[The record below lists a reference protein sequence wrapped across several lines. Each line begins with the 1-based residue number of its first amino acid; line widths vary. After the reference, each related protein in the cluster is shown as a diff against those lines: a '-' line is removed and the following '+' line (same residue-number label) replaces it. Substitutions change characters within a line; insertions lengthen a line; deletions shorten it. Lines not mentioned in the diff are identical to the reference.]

1 MGVFNI
7 SVQINVLLYRVW
19 LDIDDIPAGSDWHA
33 SIRTAI
39 ENSKAMIVVITQ
51 KYLASRY
58 CTNEMYVANTD
69 GKAIFP
75 VFLQDVDFNITE
87 TARGVKYVIAG
98 INWIKF
104 KPDGDYK
111 ASLIKL
117 IDGLKEKG
125 ILSY

>member
-1 MGVFNI
+1 
-7 SVQINVLLYRVW
+7 
-19 LDIDDIPAGSDWHA
+19 
-33 SIRTAI
+33 
-39 ENSKAMIVVITQ
+39 MIVVITQ

-75 VFLQDVDFNITE
+75 VFLQDVDFSVTK

-98 INWIKF
+98 INWIMF
-104 KPDGDYK
+104 KPDNDYK
-111 ASLIKL
+111 ASLTKL

-125 ILSY
+125 IHNFVNNLITSNGTSALSVLVTISILLLYHL